1 MLPAMADTRG
11 RGPVES
17 LDEPGEQARELLR
30 GAVDIHVHAAPDP
43 YTDRKLDARALL
55 IQAKAAG
62 MRGLVLKSHEYP
74 TQPLAWALGSEIGGI
89 SVYGGLSLDHAV
101 GGLNPEAVS
110 VSLRLGA
117 RVIWMPTFDAEQW
130 RRYRGEQVHS
140 AGPGIVVLDEGGSL
154 LPVCNEILD
163 LIEEHDAVLA
173 SGHLSVEETAALL
186 GESRRRGIRSVITH
200 ASFWIPVEVQREL
213 AEAGA
218 YIEQCAITSQGER
231 GDEAFETIA
240 EQVRAV
246 GPEHVI
252 LSTDLGQAANPEP
265 PLGFGLWIERFL
277 GAGFSAAD
285 VGRMARE
292 NPVALLE

>member
-1 MLPAMADTRG
+1 MLSAMVDTRG

-17 LDEPGEQARELLR
+17 LDELGEQARELLR

-43 YTDRKLDARALL
+43 YTDRRLDARALL

-89 SVYGGLSLDHAV
+89 SVYGGLSLDYGV

-130 RRYRGEQVHS
+130 RRYGGEQVHS
-140 AGPGIVVLDEGGSL
+140 AGPGIVVLDERGSL
-154 LPVCNEILD
+154 LPVCHEILD
-163 LIEEHDAVLA
+163 LIDEHDAVLA

-218 YIEQCAITSQGER
+218 YIEQCAITSQGEH
-231 GDEAFETIA
+231 GDGAFETVA

-252 LSTDLGQAANPEP
+252 LSTDLGQADNPPP
-265 PLGFGLWIERFL
+265 PLGFGSWIERFL
-277 GAGFSAAD
+277 GARFTAAE
-285 VGRMARE
+285 VGRMVHE
-292 NPVALLE
+292 NPMALLE